1 MEAKMPREIIQEY
14 SLNSNPD
21 IVFDALLKPGM
32 IQKWWS
38 AKSAIVNPEAGGI
51 YAVTW
56 GEDINNPD
64 YISAA
69 KIAQLDKPNRILLTE
84 FQYRSKDGPLPF
96 EADLVVEFIL
106 KPESNGTL
114 LTVCQR
120 GFPDHKQ
127 ADEFYNGCV
136 QGWIDTMTSFRNTI
150 EGM

>member
-1 MEAKMPREIIQEY
+1 MAVKGYDVEINGVGYNLAE
-14 SLNSNPD
+14 
-21 IVFDALLKPGM
+21 DAEGDHYALTGEPLRPP
-32 IQKWWS
+32 
-38 AKSAIVNPEAGGI
+38 N
-51 YAVTW
+51 AVTVQ
-56 GEDINNPD
+56 GEQRNRFQVRPD
-64 YISAA
+64 V
-69 KIAQLDKPNRILLTE
+69 LTE